1 MTTQWPAPS
10 SQKVDQGRRGS
21 PRRRIDLAGWL
32 QGRSRRAVTVVD
44 LSLTGCLVRG
54 SAALDRGTIL
64 DLRLELS
71 PRPIEVKV
79 RVAGSSVEGESM
91 ASGSPHYLTGLEF
104 LGLPAGAAAR
114 LRRFLAPERRRRGG
128 ALPPSP

>member
-1 MTTQWPAPS
+1 
-10 SQKVDQGRRGS
+10 
-21 PRRRIDLAGWL
+21 
-32 QGRSRRAVTVVD
+32 VTVVD

-64 DLRLELS
+64 DLRLELL
-71 PRPIEVKV
+71 PRPLEVKV
-79 RVAGSSVEGESM
+79 RVADSSVEGESLS
-91 ASGSPHYLTGLEF
+91 SGSPHYLTGLEF

-114 LRRFLAPERRRRGG
+114 LGRFLAPERRRRGG

>member
-1 MTTQWPAPS
+1 MTGQWPAPS
-10 SQKVDQGRRGS
+10 PRKVDKSRRRA
-21 PRRRIDLAGWL
+21 PRRKAALQGSL
-32 QGRSRRAVTVVD
+32 QGRSRQAITVVD

-54 SAALDRGTIL
+54 ESALDRGTIL

-71 PRPIEVKV
+71 PGALEVKV
-79 RVAGSSVEGESM
+79 RVAGSSVEGESL
-91 ASGSPHYLTGLEF
+91 AKGPPHYLTGLQF

-114 LRRFLAPERRRRGG
+114 LSHFLASERRRRGG